1 MKEGHMTELRIA
13 ILGSGYMGRTYAEC
27 ITKFNTRA
35 KLVAISG
42 GRRAP
47 GLAADYGVDYEPTY
61 AGLLARADV
70 DAVLVATPHADHRDQ
85 VIQAAE
91 HGKHVLVEKP
101 MATSVADCDA
111 MIAACKR
118 ASVVLEVIQTLRF
131 RGTPARAKQL
141 IDAGRIGAVRM
152 IRGQSLCLDYIVDAS
167 AWAGLPEHGGAFLDM
182 GVHNFDIMRFWSGSE
197 ARRVFAQTTTYGDSG
212 HPWLS
217 AMTQIVFANGVVAQ
231 QWTSHEVPAQSLTGS
246 QHLYTIVGAT
256 GALEIDGYGKL
267 LLSTPAGTELV
278 WEQPAIDFVH
288 RPLDPV
294 RLEAFYTQ
302 TQAFADDVLD
312 KRPPMVPGSEGR
324 AAVAIVEAA
333 QRSSASGQ
341 AVELVG

>member
-1 MKEGHMTELRIA
+1 
-13 ILGSGYMGRTYAEC
+13 
-27 ITKFNTRA
+27 
-35 KLVAISG
+35 
-42 GRRAP
+42 
-47 GLAADYGVDYEPTY
+47 
-61 AGLLARADV
+61 
-70 DAVLVATPHADHRDQ
+70 VATPHADHRDQ

-111 MIAACKR
+111 MIAACD
-118 ASVVLEVIQTLRF
+118 AAGVVLEVIQTLRF

-197 ARRVFAQTTTYGDSG
+197 ARRVFAQTMTYGDSA

-217 AMTQIVFANGVVAQ
+217 AMTQIVFANGLVAQ
-231 QWTSHEVPAQSLTGS
+231 QWTSHEVPSASLTDS
-246 QHLYTIVGAT
+246 QHRYVVVGSA

-267 LLSTPAGTELV
+267 LLSTPAGAELI
-278 WEQPAIDFVH
+278 WEQPAFDFVN

-302 TQAFADDVLD
+302 TQAFVDDVLD
-312 KRPPMVPGSEGR
+312 KRPPTVPGSEGR

-341 AVELVG
+341 AVELR